1 MGNSQNVLKLKNRF
15 LNNIWVKKEIKIVIK
30 FGSNENKTKT
40 YENVEGTA
48 KTILRRKFMV
58 LNVLKLT
65 I

>member
-1 MGNSQNVLKLKNRF
+1 MENSQNVLKLKNRF